1 MPMDELN
8 ARYADLRG
16 QYDALITQTLTSP
29 ATISTTLP
37 QIQSLNQQIAAV
49 LDQMLTDLQY
59 ARNGPNSDAY
69 RDQLLEQLTRIQT
82 DYMGL
87 TTTTDSL
94 ETLRRIRSFQ
104 DDSWKPS
111 LLLHVVALVAAAIL
125 LVLVMLF
132 RRQTSESTIA
142 PTMSP
147 TAMPTLT

>member
-59 ARNGPNSDAY
+59 ARDGPNSDAY
-69 RDQLLEQLTRIQT
+69 RTRLLEQLTRIQS
-82 DYMGL
+82 DYTGL
-87 TTTTDSL
+87 KANTDSL

-111 LLLHVVALVAAAIL
+111 LLLHIVGLVAAAIL
-125 LVLVMLF
+125 LVLLMLF

>member
-8 ARYADLRG
+8 VRYADLRG
-16 QYDALITQTLTSP
+16 QYDALIAQTLTSP

-69 RDQLLEQLTRIQT
+69 RDRLLEQLTRIQT
-82 DYMGL
+82 DYTGL
-87 TTTTDSL
+87 KTNTDSL

-125 LVLVMLF
+125 LVLLMLF

-142 PTMSP
+142 PPMSP

>member
-87 TTTTDSL
+87 KTNTDSL